1 MKILL
6 DFLPVIVFFAVYKF
20 TNDILLATAVL
31 IPATLLQMLYSWKV
45 QGKIEKMQ
53 LVTLVLVVLLG
64 GATLA
69 FQDKA
74 FIQWKPTIVNWLF
87 AVGFLATQF
96 IGDKTVVERLM
107 GSSMELP
114 KSIWSRLN
122 LAWVAFFVV
131 VGIVNLY
138 VAYNFSEEIWVD
150 FKLFGMLGLTILF
163 IILQGIYIAK
173 HAKEPDTPSEK

>member
-1 MKILL
+1 
-6 DFLPVIVFFAVYKF
+6 
-20 TNDILLATAVL
+20 
-31 IPATLLQMLYSWKV
+31 
-45 QGKIEKMQ
+45 MQ

-114 KSIWSRLN
+114 KAIWSRLN
-122 LAWVAFFVV
+122 LAWVAFFIA

-163 IILQGIYIAK
+163 IVLQGLYIAK
-173 HAKEPDTPSEK
+173 HAKEPEAPTEK

>member
-1 MKILL
+1 
-6 DFLPVIVFFAVYKF
+6 
-20 TNDILLATAVL
+20 
-31 IPATLLQMLYSWKV
+31 
-45 QGKIEKMQ
+45 
-53 LVTLVLVVLLG
+53 
-64 GATLA
+64 
-69 FQDKA
+69 
-74 FIQWKPTIVNWLF
+74 
-87 AVGFLATQF
+87 
-96 IGDKTVVERLM
+96 M